1 MTNFE
6 NNYKQMLDAIKLCI
20 ELNLQLPALTL
31 IYSMIDIF
39 AYRCYGNIEV
49 QARFIKWIK
58 EYMYKEKNLNIEP
71 IDLYSARCAILHTLT
86 PNSKLIKDN
95 KANVIVYAW
104 GDADLKTLEEG
115 NKNIDNNLKAIH
127 INDLYESL
135 RLGILRFE
143 KSDMKFARKDEDY
156 AYLSQEALETYNQI
170 ILE

>member
-1 MTNFE
+1 MSNFE
-6 NNYKQMLDAIKLCI
+6 NNYKQMLGAIKLCI
-20 ELNLQLPALTL
+20 ELKLQFPVLTL

-39 AYRCYGNIEV
+39 AYRCYGNIKVET
-49 QARFIKWIK
+49 RFIKWIE

-86 PNSKLIKDN
+86 PNSKLIKNN

-104 GDADLKTLEEG
+104 GHADLKTLEECT
-115 NKNIDNNLKAIH
+115 KNIDNNLKAIH

-143 KSDMKFARKDEDY
+143 KSDMKLARKDEDY
-156 AYLSQEALETYNQI
+156 AYIYRKKL
-170 ILE
+170 

>member
-6 NNYKQMLDAIKLCI
+6 NNYKQMLGGIRLCI
-20 ELNLQLPALTL
+20 ELKLQFPALTL

-39 AYRCYGNIEV
+39 AYRCYGDIGV
-49 QARFIKWIK
+49 KTRFIKWIE

-86 PNSKLIKDN
+86 PKSQLIKDN

-104 GDADLKTLEEG
+104 GDADLQTIEECT
-115 NKNIDNNLKAIH
+115 KNIDNNLKAIH

-143 KSDMKFARKDEDY
+143 KSDMKLARKDEDY
-156 AYLSQEALETYNQI
+156 AYIYRKKL
-170 ILE
+170 